1 MLPVILIITAVLLI
15 AFIAA
20 LVYIFDT
27 AFYNSKGK
35 VKRQKPFHTS
45 AFDNIHEEIKR
56 VQSRLIE
63 AEYEDVFI
71 NSFDGLR
78 LHARYFHNVDDAPVI
93 IMAHGYRS
101 TADNDSGGAY
111 GMFTDRGYNCLIIDQ
126 RTHGKSQGHAITFGV
141 KERHDVAGWVEYI
154 SERFGKET
162 PIILMGVS
170 MGAST
175 VMMCSDLEVKGNVKG
190 IIADCGF
197 TSAKDII
204 SVVMKKNMGLNPKLF
219 YPFVKIAARLFGG
232 FDTDSAS
239 AIESVK
245 NSRLPILIIHG
256 DADSFVPYYM
266 GEKLYEVCSSKKEF
280 LGVKGADH
288 GISFIVGHEEY
299 YEAVN
304 KFLLKIGAK

>member
-1 MLPVILIITAVLLI
+1 MLPVILIITAALLI
-15 AFIAA
+15 AFIAS

-35 VKRQKPFHTS
+35 RKRQKPFHTS
-45 AFDNIHEEIKR
+45 AFDNIHEEIRR

-63 AEYEDVFI
+63 ARYEDVYI
-71 NSFDGLR
+71 KSLDGLC
-78 LHARYFHNVDDAPVI
+78 LHARYYHNIDDAPVI

-126 RTHGKSQGHAITFGV
+126 RTHGKSQGHTITFGV
-141 KERHDVAGWVEYI
+141 KERHDVAGWVEYTAK
-154 SERFGKET
+154 RFGKDT

-175 VMMCSDLEVKGNVKG
+175 VMMCSDLELKGNVQG

-204 SVVMKKNMGLNPKLF
+204 SLVMKNNMGLNPRLC
-219 YPFVKIAARLFGG
+219 YPMVRIAARLLGS
-232 FDTDSAS
+232 FDPDSAS
-239 AIESVK
+239 ALEAVK
-245 NSRLPILIIHG
+245 NSRIPILIIHG
-256 DADSFVPYYM
+256 DADTFVPYYM
-266 GEKLYEVCSSKKEF
+266 GERLYEVCSSRKEF
-280 LGVKGADH
+280 LCVKGADH
-288 GISFIVGHEEY
+288 GISFIVGYDAY
-299 YEAVN
+299 YGAVD
-304 KFLLKIGAK
+304 KFLTEIGAK